1 MRITNQLI
9 YNNFNTDYSRDSNLM
24 HKLTSQISSGHKIQN
39 SFDDTSVY
47 IDSSRLEYEKTS
59 LAQIKSSSQSAQ
71 TFANNSDTVLNEF
84 TNSLIK
90 FKTKLIQAANGT
102 HNTTSLNAIADNL
115 EAIKSNLMDLSN
127 SSING
132 KFLFSGTAFST
143 KPIDSNGNYQGNA
156 QEIKA
161 TTGAQSSLPY
171 NIDGESLFLGS
182 DNDYKKML
190 STNVKM
196 YSDNN
201 QQNILKSSD
210 KIENL
215 MKFNGGG
222 TSASTDAYF
231 YIQAK
236 NSDGSSFKKK
246 IDVNVNDTIQTLL
259 DNIKSSFTPS
269 SDVNVTLNN
278 YGQIE
283 ITDKINGNKSLDFS
297 MVGSYDNVSSIDN
310 LTNTVSFVNSG
321 YIQSAGTSE
330 AVSFDRN
337 YFSVNG
343 NKLSSNVPQIDKT
356 INDFATA
363 KTKLVDAAGVSSLD
377 GKTLNLKYDDIN
389 GVSKSATID
398 LKSTTNGGSTFTANG
413 NTYNIYGVNTNPSDA
428 NNMTYQ
434 QLNDV
439 VGMIISDNLPAT
451 NDKVGYDNAVTNS
464 KKSINVS
471 LDNKGEMQIQ
481 DKSNPSTKIQFSMY
495 DSTSSDF
502 SSTTGN
508 SLSFMSNNAIA
519 IDKPSIDFFKDMDQ
533 MISAVR
539 EGKFSMDSTSG
550 DKRNLGMENS
560 IKRVSH
566 LLDHVLKLHSKI
578 GSFSNALN
586 STYQRSDILSL
597 QVTTLQSQVSDVDM
611 GAALAKY
618 NQISVGFQAL
628 LSTIAKVNSIS
639 LLKYI

>member
-1 MRITNQLI
+1 MRITNQLM

-24 HKLTSQISSGHKIQN
+24 KKLTSQISSGHKIQN
-39 SFDDTSVY
+39 SFDNTSVY

-102 HNTTSLNAIADNL
+102 HNITSLNAIADNL

-182 DNDYKKML
+182 DNDYKKIL

-201 QQNILKSSD
+201 HQNILKSSD

-215 MKFNGGG
+215 MESNGGG

-246 IDVNVNDTIQTLL
+246 ISVNVNDTIQTLL

-269 SDVNVTLNN
+269 SDVNATLNN

-283 ITDKINGNKSLDFS
+283 ITDEINGNKSLDFS
-297 MVGSYDNVSSIDN
+297 MVGSYDNKNSVDN
-310 LTNTVSFVNSG
+310 LTNIVSFVNSG
-321 YIQSAGTSE
+321 YTQSAGTSE

-343 NKLSSNVPQIDKT
+343 SKLSSNVSQIDKT
-356 INDFATA
+356 TNDFAIA
-363 KTKLVDAAGVSSLD
+363 KTKLVNAAGASSLD
-377 GKTLNLKYDDIN
+377 GKTLNLKYNDIN
-389 GVSKSATID
+389 GTSKTATID

-413 NTYNIYGVNTNPSDA
+413 NTYNIYDA
-428 NNMTYQ
+428 NGNKTDGNDMTYQ

-451 NDKVGYDNAVTNS
+451 NDKAGYDNAVINS

-471 LDNKGEMQIQ
+471 LNNKGEMQIQ
-481 DKSNPSTKIQFSMY
+481 DKSNPSTKIKFSMY

-519 IDKPSIDFFKDMDQ
+519 LDKPSIDFFKDMDQ

-550 DKRNLGMENS
+550 DKRNPGMENS

-586 STYQRSDILSL
+586 SAYQRSDILSL